1 MKSIIKNKIII
12 SVISLLGF
20 IMMIALLVN
29 VYKNTYS
36 DSDVQNEKTTMN
48 NIKHKDFK
56 KNIAINSYIEK
67 GEKVYKYVVYSEKNK
82 KIYEEKTY
90 KYPNI
95 KRVNQHIY
103 YVGIS
108 AGTSV
113 YLVRYFDLL
122 NERISDVFETPLDI
136 MDNKIIIYNGK
147 KGEIIVQDIFDKS
160 KYYEEIELKSS
171 DAVFPIVFA
180 RFLSTDTIQVR
191 YMTGNDYEEKTKT
204 FRLKK

>member
-1 MKSIIKNKIII
+1 MKSKIKNKIII

-191 YMTGNDYEEKTKT
+191 YMAGNDYEEKTKT